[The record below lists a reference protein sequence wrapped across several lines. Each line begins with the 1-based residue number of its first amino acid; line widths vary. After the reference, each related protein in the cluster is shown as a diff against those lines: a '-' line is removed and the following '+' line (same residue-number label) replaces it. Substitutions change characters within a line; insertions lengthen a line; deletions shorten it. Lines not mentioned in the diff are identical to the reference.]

1 MVVARE
7 PIMPRPSSRSN
18 LPLPKLSVKGLR
30 GIADLSIPRLG
41 RVTLIA
47 GKNGVGKT
55 TVLEAVRIY
64 AAGGNPV
71 VLRSIL
77 LEREEFSAGVDD
89 EGVEISAPDLESL
102 FYGRHPL
109 SDSCISINPG
119 KKTKQLDIRIG
130 KSPSQELFSSENSPN
145 IHEPSLEIQFQGK
158 NREFPIP
165 LFGDRSRLP
174 YRRLRGRE
182 IELPSSILCLSLGP
196 SLPNSEDMA
205 QFWDNVAL
213 TNDEDRAVQALRL
226 IYGEEVDRIVVVGN
240 DRPRYPRGRRA
251 LVKMRSQDGPVPLKS
266 LGDGAVR
273 LFGVALALANSQG
286 GLLTIDEAENG
297 IHHSVQYD
305 FWKMVMQT
313 AKENNVQV
321 LATTHGWDCIA
332 GFAQAAA
339 EADAEESVL
348 LRLERDGDK
357 VRAVEYLREDLV
369 TATEQGIEVR

>member
-1 MVVARE
+1 
-7 PIMPRPSSRSN
+7 MPRSSSRSN

-55 TVLEAVRIY
+55 TLLEAVRIY
-64 AAGGNPV
+64 AAGGSPV

-77 LEREEFSAGVDD
+77 LNREELAAIVGD
-89 EGVEISAPDLESL
+89 EGDEIYAPYLEGL

-109 SDSCISINPG
+109 SDSCISISSGN
-119 KKTKQLDIRIG
+119 KSQRLDIKLG
-130 KSPSQELFSSENSPN
+130 QNESQESLPLENFSNVD
-145 IHEPSLEIQFQGK
+145 EPLLEIQFRGK
-158 NREFPIP
+158 NRKVPIRS
-165 LFGDRSRLP
+165 FWDRTRVP
-174 YRRLRGRE
+174 YWRFRGGE
-182 IELPSSILCLSLGP
+182 IESPSEVSCLSLGP
-196 SLPNSEDMA
+196 SLPNGEDIA

-213 TNDEDRAVQALRL
+213 TDDEDRAVKALRL
-226 IYGEEVDRIVVVGN
+226 IYGEEVDRVVVAG
-240 DRPRYPRGRRA
+240 DARRRWGRRA
-251 LVKMRSQDGPVPLKS
+251 LVKIKGQDRPIPLKS

-273 LFGVALALANSQG
+273 LFGVALALANSQD

-313 AKENNVQV
+313 ACENNVQV
-321 LATTHGWDCIA
+321 LATTHGWDCVA

-339 EADAEESVL
+339 EAEAGENAL
-348 LRLERDGDK
+348 LRLERDAEGI
-357 VRAVEYLREDLV
+357 RAVEYSKDDLKV
-369 TATEQGIEVR
+369 AAEQGIEVR

>member
-1 MVVARE
+1 MVVTRE
-7 PIMPRPSSRSN
+7 SIMPRPSSRSN

-30 GIADLSIPRLG
+30 GIADLAIPRLG

-55 TVLEAVRIY
+55 TLLEAVRIY
-64 AAGGNPV
+64 AASGNPV
-71 VLRSIL
+71 ILRSVL
-77 LEREEFSAGVDD
+77 LNREEVAPVVDG
-89 EGVEISAPDLESL
+89 EGEEISAPDIEAL

-109 SDSCISINPG
+109 LDSCISIGSG
-119 KKTKQLDIRIG
+119 KKSRLLNIKFDQGISQKQVSLED
-130 KSPSQELFSSENSPN
+130 FSKAE
-145 IHEPSLEIQFQGK
+145 EPSLKIQFQGRTQK
-158 NREFPIP
+158 IP
-165 LFGDRSRLP
+165 LRVFWHDPRLP
-174 YRRLRGRE
+174 YRRFRERE
-182 IELPSSILCLSLGP
+182 IEVSSDVLCRSLGP
-196 SLPNSEDMA
+196 SLPNSEDIA

-213 TNDEDRAVQALRL
+213 TNGEDRAVQALRL

-273 LFGVALALANSQG
+273 LFGVALALANSQD

-305 FWKMVMQT
+305 FWKMVLQT
-313 AKENNVQV
+313 AKENRVQV
-321 LATTHGWDCIA
+321 LATTHGWDCVA

-339 EADAEESVL
+339 EAEAGESAL
-348 LRLERDGDK
+348 LRLERDAEGI
-357 VRAVEYLREDLV
+357 RAVEYSKDDLKV
-369 TATEQGIEVR
+369 AAEQGIEVR

>member
-1 MVVARE
+1 
-7 PIMPRPSSRSN
+7 MPRPSSISN

-89 EGVEISAPDLESL
+89 EGVEISPPDLDSL
-102 FYGRHPL
+102 FYGRHL
-109 SDSCISINPG
+109 SSDSCISINPG
-119 KKTKQLDIRIG
+119 KKTKTKQLEIKRG
-130 KSPSQELFSSENSPN
+130 KNPSQEPFSSENFPD
-145 IHEPSLEIQFQGK
+145 IDEPSLEIQFRGK
-158 NREFPIP
+158 NQELPIP
-165 LFGDRSRLP
+165 LFWDRPPLP
-174 YRRLRGRE
+174 YRRLRRRE
-182 IELPSSILCLSLGP
+182 IEPPSSILCLSLGP
-196 SLPNSEDMA
+196 SVPNREDIA

-240 DRPRYPRGRRA
+240 DRPRSRYPRGRRA

-305 FWKMVMQT
+305 FWKMVLQT

-321 LATTHGWDCIA
+321 LATTHGWDCVA

-339 EADAEESVL
+339 EADAEESAL
-348 LRLERDGDK
+348 LRLERDGGGI
-357 VRAVEYLREDLV
+357 RAVEYSKDDLK
-369 TATEQGIEVR
+369 AAAEQGIEVR